1 MRAAIACALL
11 IARAATAAPEDGD
24 DIDRIP
30 RDMPRAQTIPTT
42 STQDRVHL
50 KIYLEDVVTL
60 GARRDVDIP
69 FPPPLPYDF
78 QNRTSLDSVIEWRP
92 VRQLKLVLSDRA
104 DLVEQESVA
113 LVSNQTLRNE
123 LREAYLSWEP
133 FARTYLDAG
142 RINAREGSALG
153 FNPTDFFR
161 PRTLVGQA
169 SLDPSVL
176 SRNRLGTVMLRAQAI
191 WDGGSVSALY
201 APRLFAPSAI
211 KSDLLG
217 IDPRLDA
224 TNAAD
229 RGLAK
234 ITWNLG
240 DTSAQALLYLESH
253 RSKVGFDLTRPL
265 GQSVIA
271 YAEWA
276 GGYDQ
281 DLIARAIDYG
291 RKTGTLPRDAPTP
304 IPTQAARSFH
314 NDLAVGGSLTIAG
327 AVTFN
332 LEYHLH
338 QGGLSRNDWERWFG
352 AGRDTPALANELWY
366 IRGYASDQLEPATK
380 QQFFLRV
387 AVPKAFVD
395 RLELDGFAFVSLADG
410 STLSQVTASYYLSDA
425 WTAAFSASANLGS
438 ARSERGSFPQFISGI
453 VQLVRYL

>member
-133 FARTYLDAG
+133 FARTYIDAG

-176 SRNRLGTVMLRAQAI
+176 SRNRLGTVMRRRRMI
-191 WDGGSVSALY
+191 HNDPIRSN
-201 APRLFAPSAI
+201 RL
-211 KSDLLG
+211 
-217 IDPRLDA
+217 
-224 TNAAD
+224 
-229 RGLAK
+229 
-234 ITWNLG
+234 NLEQL
-240 DTSAQALLYLESH
+240 TALLNE
-253 RSKVGFDLTRPL
+253 
-265 GQSVIA
+265 A
-271 YAEWA
+271 
-276 GGYDQ
+276 
-281 DLIARAIDYG
+281 
-291 RKTGTLPRDAPTP
+291 LPKQVNGVLNSSDR
-304 IPTQAARSFH
+304 I
-314 NDLAVGGSLTIAG
+314 
-327 AVTFN
+327 AVTPSI
-332 LEYHLH
+332 
-338 QGGLSRNDWERWFG
+338 QRR
-352 AGRDTPALANELWY
+352 
-366 IRGYASDQLEPATK
+366 
-380 QQFFLRV
+380 
-387 AVPKAFVD
+387 
-395 RLELDGFAFVSLADG
+395 
-410 STLSQVTASYYLSDA
+410 
-425 WTAAFSASANLGS
+425 
-438 ARSERGSFPQFISGI
+438 
-453 VQLVRYL
+453 